1 MGCGST
7 KLQKSPSTG
16 LSFLEMVDMVFRT
29 CTTEEVLHSAGI
41 ARRNEVVHRGP
52 FLDPNILVQR
62 ARIAME
68 EFVGLVKVNKITGG
82 QTRVD
87 EVQKWSVPSPG

>member
-1 MGCGST
+1 
-7 KLQKSPSTG
+7 
-16 LSFLEMVDMVFRT
+16 MVDMVFRT

-41 ARRNEVVHRGP
+41 ARRLWLRRNEVVHRGP